1 MAYVTKKVQRRI
13 SRPFTARAVGRIAR
27 YSRDDGETRQDVLAS
42 VMLNLG
48 YNADCIYESLQKL
61 FREKLAAVSELKDLV
76 SSAISVLEILLASS
90 IFLKVFSILRR
101 PLQAL
106 LTTLKVAD
114 KLLDGMLEAFDAC
127 ADFYELEEVIK
138 QNRGKTWQQY

>member
-1 MAYVTKKVQRRI
+1 MAYVTKKVQKRMP
-13 SRPFTARAVGRIAR
+13 RPFTARAVGRVAR

-48 YNADCIYESLQKL
+48 YNADCIYASLQKL
-61 FREKLAAVSELKDLV
+61 FSEKLAAVSELKDLV
-76 SSAISVLEILLASS
+76 SSAILVLEALLASS

-106 LTTLKVAD
+106 LTTLKAAD